1 MASGND
7 VGKYLNLALVLPIS
21 VGVGFLLGYG
31 LDKLFGTHWIQY
43 PGLALGL
50 AAGFMETFHVLT
62 GDQKK

>member
-31 LDKLFGTHWIQY
+31 LDKLFGTHFLSIVFMVLGTAGGIIQ
-43 PGLALGL
+43 LIRELS
-50 AAGFMETFHVLT
+50 
-62 GDQKK
+62 